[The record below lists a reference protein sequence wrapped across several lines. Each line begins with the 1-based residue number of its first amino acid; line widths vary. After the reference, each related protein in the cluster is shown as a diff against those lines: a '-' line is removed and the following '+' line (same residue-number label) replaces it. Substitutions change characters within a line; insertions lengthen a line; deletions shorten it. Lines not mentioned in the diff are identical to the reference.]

1 MLLSGSLTG
10 AVPVADLSSTQ
21 TSTVQ
26 QTTVSP
32 TTTSTS
38 QVGTAINVAQATHDS
53 GYAYRVTQNFGTA
66 PDTAAAPTVSQLR
79 IFENGKELGPA
90 HSAHADIRTYGA
102 GRFSHWSDGT
112 TTSLYFSASDN
123 SNPMTNGRSYTYLVG
138 TASTTTTTTTTPTTT
153 TTTPVVG
160 TAINI
165 AQATHDSGDAYR
177 LIQNFGTTP
186 DSAAAPTVSQLR
198 IFENGRE
205 LGPAHSAHADIRTYG
220 AGRFSHWSDGTT
232 TSLYFSASD
241 NSNPMTNGRSYTYLI
256 GTASTTTTT
265 TTTTTPTTTTT
276 SPTTSPTQTTGQV
289 YYVSPGGSDSN
300 AGSASAPWHSIQT
313 AAQRLKAGETA
324 ILLDG
329 TYTEGQVQFAN
340 SGTAASPIT
349 IKAQNKWG
357 AVLSSMSGDNPAI
370 SINQSYITIENLRIS
385 VSPNNPWSGVNN
397 SANAAI
403 RAWSTNTPSAANPST
418 GLVGATIRGVL
429 VDYSPMHSVGIKTN
443 QDFSLVENCEVHS
456 SIEAFNN
463 QGTTFRNNTVYGG
476 DYWGDSVYGKGGVR
490 NFQVYGNVVHM
501 TNANGRGL
509 FIGGNSSGWWYDP
522 VTHYEAYNSIA
533 HDNIVYNETG
543 RTGVA
548 ALGLVG
554 TLNCTLQNNTVT
566 NGGALF
572 LGKGSEVGLDPR
584 PDPTNSTLINNTF
597 A

>member
-1 MLLSGSLTG
+1 MKDVQYFSKLRGFLSNPRRRATRRATARRSSSFQLEALEPRMLLSAALTG
-10 AVPVADLSSTQ
+10 AVPMTDLSSTHVG
-21 TSTVQ
+21 TVQ
-26 QTTVSP
+26 PAIVAPVTA
-32 TTTSTS
+32 STA
-38 QVGTAINVAQATHDS
+38 QVGTAINIAQGKLDS
-53 GYAYRVTQNFGTA
+53 GNAYRVTQNFGTA
-66 PDTAAAPTVSQLR
+66 ADTAAAPTASQLR
-79 IFENGKELGPA
+79 IFENGVEIGPA
-90 HSAHADIRTYGA
+90 HTAHADIRTSGD

-112 TTSLYFSASDN
+112 TASLYFSASDN
-123 SNPMTNGRSYTYLVG
+123 SNPMTNGRTYTYLVG
-138 TASTTTTTTTTPTTT
+138 TATATTPTPTPTTTTPT
-153 TTTPVVG
+153 P
-160 TAINI
+160 
-165 AQATHDSGDAYR
+165 
-177 LIQNFGTTP
+177 
-186 DSAAAPTVSQLR
+186 
-198 IFENGRE
+198 
-205 LGPAHSAHADIRTYG
+205 
-220 AGRFSHWSDGTT
+220 
-232 TSLYFSASD
+232 
-241 NSNPMTNGRSYTYLI
+241 
-256 GTASTTTTT
+256 
-265 TTTTTPTTTTT
+265 TPTTT
-276 SPTTSPTQTTGQV
+276 PTTSPTQTTGQV

-300 AGSASAPWHSIQT
+300 AGSANAPWHSIQT

-349 IKAQNKWG
+349 IKAQNQWG
-357 AVLSSMSGDNPAI
+357 AVLSSVSGDNPAI

-403 RAWSTNTPSAANPST
+403 RAWSTNTPTAANPST

-456 SIEAFNN
+456 SLEAFNN
-463 QGTTFRNNTVYGG
+463 QGTTFRNNTIYGN
-476 DYWGDSVYGKGGVR
+476 DYWGDSIYGKGGVR

-566 NGGALF
+566 AGGALF
-572 LGKGSEVGLDPR
+572 QGKGSQSGLDPR